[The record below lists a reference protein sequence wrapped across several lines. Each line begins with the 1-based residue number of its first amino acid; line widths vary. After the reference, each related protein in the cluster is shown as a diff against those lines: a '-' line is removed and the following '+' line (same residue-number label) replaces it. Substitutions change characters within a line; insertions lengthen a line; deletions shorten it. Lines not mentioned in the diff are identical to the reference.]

1 MDTAADD
8 FDQLASLQALTEGL
22 RARAGAVDA
31 AGLFPEEDFAR
42 LRRRGLL
49 AAPLPRRFGGQG
61 LGTEPGGAMGL
72 LALLRAIGEGS
83 IATGRLFEAHV
94 NALKLIGLYGSEAQM
109 AEAAKA
115 VHAGHV
121 FGLWVTETPPGL
133 VLQDGML
140 QGAKSLCSGAGHV
153 TRALVTASAGGAEP
167 VLAVVPLRAGERV
180 MPGAP
185 RLTGVHGAV
194 TAGMDL
200 SGLPAD
206 AIGHPGDYLRQPEF
220 SAGAWR
226 TSAVT
231 LGGLEALGACVR
243 RALVE
248 RGRAGN
254 PHQQTRLGYLRI
266 EEETARLWL
275 ERTAPIAES
284 RTHDPGDVAEL
295 VNLARIAVECAALRM
310 IELAQRSLGLAAFI
324 AGQEV
329 ERLIRDLS
337 TYLRQPAPD
346 ETLTE
351 AAAWFTTR
359 DLPRSRASGDV
370 MP

>member
-1 MDTAADD
+1 
-8 FDQLASLQALTEGL
+8 
-22 RARAGAVDA
+22 
-31 AGLFPEEDFAR
+31 
-42 LRRRGLL
+42 
-49 AAPLPRRFGGQG
+49 
-61 LGTEPGGAMGL
+61 
-72 LALLRAIGEGS
+72 
-83 IATGRLFEAHV
+83 
-94 NALKLIGLYGSEAQM
+94 
-109 AEAAKA
+109 
-115 VHAGHV
+115 
-121 FGLWVTETPPGL
+121 
-133 VLQDGML
+133 
-140 QGAKSLCSGAGHV
+140 
-153 TRALVTASAGGAEP
+153 LVTASAGGQP
-167 VLAVVPLRAGERV
+167 VMAVVPLQAGERV

-206 AIGHPGDYLRQPEF
+206 VIGHPGDYLRQPAF

-231 LGGLEALGACVR
+231 LGGLEALSACVR

-254 PHQQTRLGYLRI
+254 PHQQVRLGLLRI

-284 RTHDPGDVAEL
+284 PLHDAGDIAEL
-295 VNLARIAVECAALRM
+295 VNLARIAVEHAALRM
-310 IELAQRSLGLAAFI
+310 TELAQRSLGLAAFI
-324 AGQEV
+324 AGQEA
-329 ERLIRDLS
+329 ERLMRDLS

-359 DLPRSRASGDV
+359 DLPRPHVISVGADFNAAKSPLPLAAEEGAQPIRAGKVRADAERDPV
-370 MP
+370 P

>member
-8 FDQLASLQALTEGL
+8 FDQLASWQALTEGL
-22 RARAGAVDA
+22 RGRAADVDA
-31 AGLFPEEDFAR
+31 RGAFPEEDFAQ

-49 AAPLPRRFGGQG
+49 AAPLPRRFGGRG
-61 LGTEPGGAMGL
+61 LGTEPAGAMGL
-72 LALLRAIGEGS
+72 LALLRAIGAGS

-94 NALKLIGLYGSEAQM
+94 NALKLLSLYGSEAQM
-109 AEAAKA
+109 AKAAED

-133 VLQDGML
+133 ALRDGML
-140 QGAKSLCSGAGHV
+140 QGAKSVCSGAGHV
-153 TRALVTASAGGAEP
+153 TRALVTASAGGGEP
-167 VLAVVPLRAGERV
+167 VLAVVALQAGGRV
-180 MPGAP
+180 IPGAP

-206 AIGHPGDYLRQPEF
+206 IIGRPGDYLRQPEF

-231 LGGLEALGACVR
+231 LGGLEALSACVR
-243 RALVE
+243 RSLVE

-254 PHQQTRLGYLRI
+254 PHQQARLGGLRI

-275 ERTAPIAES
+275 ERTARIAED
-284 RTHDPGDVAEL
+284 RLHDPGDIAEL
-295 VNLARIAVECAALRM
+295 VNLARIAVERAALRM
-310 IELAQRSLGLAAFI
+310 IELAQRALGLGAFI

-329 ERLIRDLS
+329 ERLMRDIA

-359 DLPRSRASGDV
+359 DLPRLPTATDSV
-370 MP
+370 P